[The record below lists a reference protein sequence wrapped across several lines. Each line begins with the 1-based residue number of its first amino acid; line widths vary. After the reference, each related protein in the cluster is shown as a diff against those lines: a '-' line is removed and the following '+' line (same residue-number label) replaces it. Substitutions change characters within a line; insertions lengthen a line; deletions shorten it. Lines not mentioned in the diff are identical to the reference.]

1 MKPAIELPTAYNP
14 KDVEDRYYRFW
25 EEGGYFRA
33 EAKPGGTPFTIVMPP
48 PNVTGK
54 LHIGHA
60 LDNTI
65 QDILIRWRRMQGYQ
79 TLWLPGVDHAG
90 LATQIKVE
98 QEIRERSGLSRH
110 DLGREAFLER
120 VWEWKREYGGTITRQ
135 LRRLGASADWS
146 RERFTLDEGLS
157 RAVRLVFER
166 LYHKGLIYRAHYLI
180 NWCPQDQTAL
190 SDIEVEREEQQGKL
204 YYVRYPL
211 ADGSGY
217 IIVATTRPETILAD
231 TAVAVNPNDERYR
244 HLIGKQAILPTV
256 GRRLP
261 IIGDEYIETGF
272 GTGAM
277 KVTPAH
283 DPNDFEIGRRHS
295 LDSITA
301 IGFDARMTEAA
312 GKYAGMDRYECR
324 RAFVRELE
332 ENGFLVKI
340 EDHLMNVGVCERCGT
355 VVEPL
360 PSTQWFV
367 KMEPLARPAIEAVK
381 SGEIQFVPERFSKI
395 YLNWMENIRDWCI
408 SRQVWWGHR
417 IPVWYCQDC
426 GFVNVTA
433 EEGGPKACTRCGSTH
448 LQQDPDTL
456 DTWFSS
462 ALWPFSTLGWP
473 EETEDLSYFYPTNVL
488 VTAYEIIFFWV
499 ARMIFSGLE
508 HTGEKPFHDVF
519 IHGLIRDAQGRKMS
533 KSLGNG
539 VDPLQ
544 LIDQYGADA
553 LRFTLITGVSSGND
567 SRWIPERAEASRNFA
582 NKIWNASR
590 FVMMNLEGFQGSGE
604 TGSANGDAGF
614 HGLDQ
619 APNQAPTEEDLELA
633 DRWILGRL
641 AAVAD
646 NVTRLMEKYELGE
659 AARALYD
666 FIWDEYCDWYIEA
679 VKPRLYNKEVAGEK
693 ARRTAQWTLW
703 TTLEQTLRLLHPFM
717 PFLTEAIWQSL
728 PHEGEALILAP
739 WPGGVGMAHGSA
751 GKRVEDKRVE
761 GERADRSRAN
771 RAALA
776 TLTGGFDQDVDDF
789 TSLVEVIKAVRNLR
803 AEMNVPA
810 GKKAE
815 VILVAGSPEA
825 ERLAERGQSYV
836 RHLAKVSSLD
846 IRTGGAGGKPEQAG
860 AAVAG
865 GLEIYLPLKGLIDL
879 DKERERLQKE
889 KAGTALELERLSAKL
904 ANPGFLAKAPGEVV
918 AKDKARAE
926 ELKGKLE
933 VLDQR
938 LALLG

>member
-1 MKPAIELPTAYNP
+1 MKPTTELPTAYNP
-14 KDVEDRYYRFW
+14 KDVEDRYYKFW
-25 EEGGYFRA
+25 EEGGYFTA
-33 EAKPGGTPFTIVMPP
+33 EPHPGGTPFTIVIPP

-60 LDNTI
+60 LDNTL

-79 TLWLPGVDHAG
+79 ALWLPGTDHAG

-98 QEIRERSGLSRH
+98 QEIRQKEGLSRH
-110 DLGREAFLER
+110 DLGREKFLER
-120 VWEWKREYGGTITRQ
+120 VWDWKHQYGGTITGQ

-157 RAVRLVFER
+157 QAVRRVFES

-211 ADGSGY
+211 EDGSGY
-217 IIVATTRPETILAD
+217 VTVATTRPETILAD
-231 TAVAVNPNDERYR
+231 TAVAVNPTDDRYS
-244 HLIGKQAILPTV
+244 HLSGKFVILPIL

-261 IIGDEYIETGF
+261 IIGDDYIETGF

-283 DPNDFEIGRRHS
+283 DPNDFEIGRRHN
-295 LDSITA
+295 LDSITV

-340 EDHLMNVGVCERCGT
+340 EDHSMNVGVCQRCGT

-367 KMEPLARPAIEAVK
+367 KMEPLAGPAIEAVK
-381 SGEIQFVPERFSKI
+381 RGEIQFVPERFSKT

-426 GFVNVTA
+426 GHVNVSA
-433 EEGGPKACTRCGSTH
+433 QEGGPKACQKCGSAH
-448 LQQDPDTL
+448 LKQDPDTL

-473 EETEDLSYFYPTNVL
+473 EKTEDLKYFYPTNVL
-488 VTAYEIIFFWV
+488 VTAYDIIFFWV

-508 HTGEKPFHDVF
+508 HMGTIPFHDVF
-519 IHGLIRDAQGRKMS
+519 IHGLVRDAQGRKMS
-533 KSLGNG
+533 KSLGNV
-539 VDPLQ
+539 VDPLE

-553 LRFTLITGVSSGND
+553 LRFTLITGVSFGND
-567 SRWIPERAEASRNFA
+567 SRWVPERAEASRNFA

-590 FVMMNLEGFQGSGE
+590 FVMMNLEGFSPE
-604 TGSANGDAGF
+604 E
-614 HGLDQ
+614 
-619 APNQAPTEEDLELA
+619 APARESLELA

-641 AAVAD
+641 ADTAD

-666 FIWDEYCDWYIEA
+666 FIWDEFCDWYIEV
-679 VKPRLYNKEVAGEK
+679 VKPRLYNRSAAGAA
-693 ARRTAQWTLW
+693 ARRAAQWTLW

-728 PHEGEALILAP
+728 PHEGPALIVAP
-739 WPGGVGMAHGSA
+739 WPGGVGMAHGKA
-751 GKRVEDKRVE
+751 GQPVT
-761 GERADRSRAN
+761 GERADRARAT
-771 RAALA
+771 RAALQ
-776 TLTGGFDQDVDDF
+776 TLTDGFQQDVTDF
-789 TSLVEVIKAVRNLR
+789 SELVAVIKAIRNMR

-815 VILVAGSPEA
+815 VVILAPSA
-825 ERLAERGQSYV
+825 AARRLAERGEGYI
-836 RHLAKVSSLD
+836 RHLGQASALD
-846 IRTGGAGGKPEQAG
+846 IHDANTAAKPEQAA

-879 DKERERLQKE
+879 DRERERLQKE
-889 KAGTALELERLSAKL
+889 KAATALELEKLTAKL
-904 ANPGFLAKAPGEVV
+904 GNPGFLAKAPAEVV
-918 AKDKARAE
+918 AKDRGRAE
-926 ELKGKLE
+926 ELKGKLD
-933 VLDQR
+933 VISQR

>member
-1 MKPAIELPTAYNP
+1 MAQQTELPTTYNP
-14 KDVEDRYYRFW
+14 KEVEDRYYRFW
-25 EEGGYFRA
+25 EENGYFKA
-33 EAKPGGTPFTIVMPP
+33 EPKPGETPFTIVMPP

-79 TLWLPGVDHAG
+79 ALWLPGTDHAG
-90 LATQIKVE
+90 LATQIRVE
-98 QEIRERSGLSRH
+98 QEIREKEGLSRH
-110 DLGREAFLER
+110 DLGRDAFLER
-120 VWEWKREYGGTITRQ
+120 VWEWKAQYGGTITRQ

-146 RERFTLDEGLS
+146 RERFTLDEGVS

-166 LYHKGLIYRAHYLI
+166 LYKKGLIYRAHYLI

-211 ADGSGY
+211 EDGSGY
-217 IIVATTRPETILAD
+217 ITVATTRPETILAD

-244 HLIGKQAILPTV
+244 HLIGKTAILPII
-256 GRRLP
+256 GRKLP

-283 DPNDFEIGRRHS
+283 DPNDFEIGRRHN
-295 LDSITA
+295 LDSITV
-301 IGFDARMTEAA
+301 IGFDAKMTEAA
-312 GKYAGMDRYECR
+312 GKYAGMDRWECR
-324 RAFVRELE
+324 KAFVKELE
-332 ENGFLVKI
+332 ENDFLVKI
-340 EDHLMNVGVCERCGT
+340 EDHAMNVGVCERCGT
-355 VVEPL
+355 VIEPL

-367 KMEPLARPAIEAVK
+367 RMEPLAKPAIDAVK
-381 SGEIQFVPERFSKI
+381 SGEIQFVPERFSKT

-433 EEGGPKACTRCGSTH
+433 AEAGPKACAKCGSTK

-473 EETEDLSYFYPTNVL
+473 EETRDLAYFYPTNVL

-508 HTGEKPFHDVF
+508 HTGKKPFHDVF
-519 IHGLIRDAQGRKMS
+519 IHGLVRDALGRKMS
-533 KSLGNG
+533 KSLDNG

-544 LIDQYGADA
+544 VIDQYGADA
-553 LRFTLITGVSSGND
+553 LRFTLITGVSAGND

-590 FVMMNLEGFQGSGE
+590 FVLMNLEGFAGP
-604 TGSANGDAGF
+604 GDGGF
-614 HGLDQ
+614 AEAVQ
-619 APNQAPTEEDLELA
+619 APDRADLELV
-633 DRWILGRL
+633 DRWILQRL
-641 AAVAD
+641 
-646 NVTRLMEKYELGE
+646 VTVTDGVTQLLEKYELGE
-659 AARALYD
+659 AARALYE
-666 FIWDEYCDWYIEA
+666 FIWDDFCDWYIEA
-679 VKPRLYNKEVAGEK
+679 VKPRLYSKEEAGAA
-693 ARRTAQWTLW
+693 ARRAAQWTLW

-728 PHEGEALILAP
+728 PHSGEALIRAP
-739 WPGGVGMAHGSA
+739 WPGGA
-751 GKRVEDKRVE
+751 GTPGQPVE
-761 GERADRSRAN
+761 GERADQARAN

-776 TLTGGFDQDVDDF
+776 ALTDGFQAAAADF
-789 TSLVEVIKAVRNLR
+789 AVAAEMVKAIRNMR

-810 GKKAE
+810 GKKADVVAIAATPE
-815 VILVAGSPEA
+815 AHRLVAGAAGYIRQLGHVAGLEI
-825 ERLAERGQSYV
+825 
-836 RHLAKVSSLD
+836 LD
-846 IRTGGAGGKPEQAG
+846 AGAAKPEQAA
-860 AAVAG
+860 AAVVGAVE
-865 GLEIYLPLKGLIDL
+865 LYLPLKGLIDL
-879 DKERERLQKE
+879 GKERERLEKE
-889 KAGTALELERLSAKL
+889 KATTLLELEKLSAKL
-904 ANPGFLAKAPGEVV
+904 GNPGFLAKAPPEVV
-918 AKDKARAE
+918 AKDGARAE
-926 ELKGKLE
+926 DLRGKLE
-933 VLDQR
+933 VLQQR

>member
-1 MKPAIELPTAYNP
+1 MKPTTELPTAYNP
-14 KDVEDRYYRFW
+14 KDVEDRYYKFW

-33 EAKPGGTPFTIVMPP
+33 EPRPGGTPFTIVIPP

-60 LDNTI
+60 LDNTL
-65 QDILIRWRRMQGYQ
+65 QDILIRWRRMQGYEA
-79 TLWLPGVDHAG
+79 LWLPGTDHAG

-98 QEIRERSGLSRH
+98 QEIREKEGLSRH
-110 DLGREAFLER
+110 NLGREKFLER
-120 VWEWKREYGGTITRQ
+120 VWDWKHQYGGTITRQ

-157 RAVRLVFER
+157 RAVRRVFES

-211 ADGSGY
+211 EDGSGY
-217 IIVATTRPETILAD
+217 VTVATTRPETILAD
-231 TAVAVNPNDERYR
+231 TAVAVNPTDERYR
-244 HLIGKQAILPTV
+244 HLIGNFVILPIL

-283 DPNDFEIGRRHS
+283 DPNDFEIGRRHN
-295 LDSITA
+295 LDSVTV
-301 IGFDARMTEAA
+301 IGFDAKMTEAA

-340 EDHLMNVGVCERCGT
+340 EDHVMNVGVCQRCGT

-367 KMEPLARPAIEAVK
+367 KMEPLAGPAIEAVK
-381 SGEIQFVPERFSKI
+381 KGDIQFVPDRFSKT

-426 GFVNVTA
+426 GHVNVTA
-433 EEGGPKACTRCGSTH
+433 EEYGPKACQKCGSAN
-448 LQQDPDTL
+448 LKQDPDTL

-473 EETEDLSYFYPTNVL
+473 EQTEDLKYFYPTNVL
-488 VTAYEIIFFWV
+488 VTAYDIIFFWV

-508 HTGEKPFHDVF
+508 HTGRKPFHDVF

-533 KSLGNG
+533 KSLGNV
-539 VDPLQ
+539 VDPLE

-553 LRFTLITGVSSGND
+553 IRFTLITGVSFGND

-590 FVMMNLEGFQGSGE
+590 FVMMNLEGFSPE
-604 TGSANGDAGF
+604 ESPDRAN
-614 HGLDQ
+614 
-619 APNQAPTEEDLELA
+619 LELA

-641 AAVAD
+641 ADTAD

-659 AARALYD
+659 AARALYG
-666 FIWDEYCDWYIEA
+666 FIWDEFCDWYIEV
-679 VKPRLYNKEVAGEK
+679 VKPRLYNKDPEGAA
-693 ARRTAQWTLW
+693 ARRAAQWTLR

-728 PHEGEALILAP
+728 PHEGPALIVAP
-739 WPGGVGMAHGSA
+739 WPGGVGEAHGRP
-751 GKRVEDKRVE
+751 GQPVT
-761 GERADRSRAN
+761 GERADRARATH
-771 RAALA
+771 AALQ
-776 TLTGGFDQDVDDF
+776 TLTEGFQADVADF
-789 TSLVEVIKAVRNLR
+789 SELVAVIKAIRNMR

-815 VILVAGSPEA
+815 VVILAPSA
-825 ERLAERGQSYV
+825 AARRLAERGEGYI
-836 RHLAKVSSLD
+836 RHLGHASSLE
-846 IRTGGAGGKPEQAG
+846 IHNSGAAAKPEQAA

-889 KAGTALELERLSAKL
+889 KAATALELEKLTAKL
-904 ANPGFLAKAPGEVV
+904 GNPGFLAKAPAEVV
-918 AKDKARAE
+918 AKDRGRAD
-926 ELKGKLE
+926 ELKGKLD
-933 VLDQR
+933 VISQR